1 MYINGFIQK
10 GYKSIIYKIAIEAVL
25 ADELYFE
32 KPILESIP
40 DSFFYL
46 SLCSKNY
53 RKSKVKF

>member
-1 MYINGFIQK
+1 MYIKGFIQN

-40 DSFFYL
+40 DSFFI
-46 SLCSKNY
+46 
-53 RKSKVKF
+53 